1 MIPFK
6 VGVDCD
12 FRWLGNDIVII
23 IVVIDLSIAAVDIWN
38 LERPL
43 APVLTKTK
51 AGAIL
56 KLTVAILVF

>member
-6 VGVDCD
+6 VGDDCD

-23 IVVIDLSIAAVDIWN
+23 IVVIDLGIAAGDIWN

-43 APVLTKTK
+43 APV
-51 AGAIL
+51 
-56 KLTVAILVF
+56 